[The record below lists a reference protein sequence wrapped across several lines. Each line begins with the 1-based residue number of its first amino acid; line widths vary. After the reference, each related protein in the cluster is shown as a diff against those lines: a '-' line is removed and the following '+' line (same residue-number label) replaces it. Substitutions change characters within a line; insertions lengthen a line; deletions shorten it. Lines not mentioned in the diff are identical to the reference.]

1 MRDGFEAHVFARC
14 FRFGKTLH
22 RDLNIDLGQKC
33 GDSSPIVSRRRRLK
47 KRKVRKTSPKVL
59 KITKPSFF
67 YNDFYNNF
75 NYGRNVQ
82 EKCLVALLGYCLFV
96 FFPFS

>member
-33 GDSSPIVSRRRRLK
+33 GDSSPIVSRRRRRRRRRRLK
-47 KRKVRKTSPKVL
+47 K
-59 KITKPSFF
+59 
-67 YNDFYNNF
+67 
-75 NYGRNVQ
+75 
-82 EKCLVALLGYCLFV
+82 
-96 FFPFS
+96 